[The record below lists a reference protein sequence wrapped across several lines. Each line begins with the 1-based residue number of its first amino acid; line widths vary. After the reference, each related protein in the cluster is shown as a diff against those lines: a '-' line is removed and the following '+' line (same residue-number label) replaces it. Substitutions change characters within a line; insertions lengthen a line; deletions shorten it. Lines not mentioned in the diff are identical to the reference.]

1 MLNKLNCLLIA
12 ALFFYAC
19 SSETDNKYR
28 QTIAAHRMQI
38 NASFFDPTQTPLDSN
53 VFSHF
58 TGIKFFPINAAY
70 KVTAKLEPFKD
81 TSIFELL
88 HSHNAS
94 KPYRNYAMAIFEL
107 NGKSYSL
114 KVLEAAV
121 HKKGYENYLLIP
133 FMDET
138 NSEETY
144 GGGRYIDIEKPASGE
159 SKSEEI
165 EIDFN
170 LAYNP
175 YCAYNSSYTCPI
187 PPKENNLA
195 TRIEAGMKYDA
206 QEFEIV
212 HPSGKH

>member
-1 MLNKLNCLLIA
+1 MLNRLHCLFIA
-12 ALFFYAC
+12 GLLFYAC
-19 SSETDNKYR
+19 KNETDNKYR
-28 QTIAAHRMQI
+28 QTIAASRMQI
-38 NASFFDPTQTPLDSN
+38 NAAFFDPTQTPLDSN

-58 TGIKFFPINAAY
+58 KGIKFFPINAAY
-70 KVTAKLEPFKD
+70 KVKAKLEPIKD
-81 TSIFELL
+81 TSIFDLL

-94 KPYRNYAMAIFEL
+94 KPYRNYALATFEL
-107 NGKSYSL
+107 NGKTFSL
-114 KVLEAAV
+114 RVLEAAV
-121 HKKGYENYLLIP
+121 HKTGYENYLLIP

-138 NSEETY
+138 NAEETY

-159 SKSEEI
+159 SI

-175 YCAYNSSYTCPI
+175 YCAYNNSYTCPI

-206 QEFEIV
+206 EEFEAV
-212 HPSGKH
+212 HLSDKH